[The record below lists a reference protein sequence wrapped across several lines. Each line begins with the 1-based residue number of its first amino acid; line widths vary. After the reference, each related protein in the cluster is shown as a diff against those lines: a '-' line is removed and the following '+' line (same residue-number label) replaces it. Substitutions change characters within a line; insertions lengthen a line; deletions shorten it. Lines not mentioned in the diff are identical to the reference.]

1 MRVRMPFQGRY
12 ERFRKLQREKMGEQI
27 TDRAPCDEMEKGDG
41 LAMLI
46 AAMITIVPIC
56 RAVMAVLALA
66 GYVFSVRSNDRISEK
81 TLLQMR
87 FICGSVFCCFD
98 KTE

>member
-46 AAMITIVPIC
+46 AALVTIVPVC
-56 RAVMAVLALA
+56 LVMLAILALA
-66 GYVFSVRSNDRISEK
+66 GYFFIVR
-81 TLLQMR
+81 
-87 FICGSVFCCFD
+87 
-98 KTE
+98 

>member
-1 MRVRMPFQGRY
+1 MCIRDR
-12 ERFRKLQREKMGEQI
+12 QI

-56 RAVMAVLALA
+56 LAVMAVLALA
-66 GYVFSVRSNDRISEK
+66 GYFFIVR
-81 TLLQMR
+81 
-87 FICGSVFCCFD
+87 
-98 KTE
+98 

>member
-41 LAMLI
+41 
-46 AAMITIVPIC
+46 
-56 RAVMAVLALA
+56 A
-66 GYVFSVRSNDRISEK
+66 GRCSSPR
-81 TLLQMR
+81 
-87 FICGSVFCCFD
+87 
-98 KTE
+98 